1 MKARQKVAAI
11 KAKEGGSGSVFSQ
24 YISTLVVGLG
34 SLNMIDAIGLTM
46 Y

>member
-1 MKARQKVAAI
+1 M
-11 KAKEGGSGSVFSQ
+11 KAKEGGGGSMFAQ

-34 SLNMIDAIGLTM
+34 SLNMIDTISLTM